1 MKLTDHTLVLS
12 DQLFDVDTLVVDDAQ
27 IREVWLRRKATGRL
41 YAGVRCIDE
50 FCSFG
55 IWSLPK
61 GPYVCLEPWAEDV
74 MMKGFVKIFPESR
87 ESTGRSG
94 RMLEK
99 TVCDSDRIEQSIL
112 RGVFTTGKKSVRCK
126 NPALFC
132 YLQKKN
138 SRG

>member
-1 MKLTDHTLVLS
+1 MTMHRSGKYGSEEKPPGGFMRESVVSMNFAVLES
-12 DQLFDVDTLVVDDAQ
+12 GPFRKD
-27 IREVWLRRKATGRL
+27 RMSVWNPGR
-41 YAGVRCIDE
+41 
-50 FCSFG
+50 
-55 IWSLPK
+55 
-61 GPYVCLEPWAEDV
+61 EDV

>member
-27 IREVWLRRKATGRL
+27 IREVCSEEKPPGSFMRESVVSMNFAVLESGPFRKDRMSVWNWAGRCDDEGFCEDISQKPGINRR
-41 YAGVRCIDE
+41 
-50 FCSFG
+50 
-55 IWSLPK
+55 
-61 GPYVCLEPWAEDV
+61 
-74 MMKGFVKIFPESR
+74 SR
-87 ESTGRSG
+87 ENAG
-94 RMLEK
+94 K